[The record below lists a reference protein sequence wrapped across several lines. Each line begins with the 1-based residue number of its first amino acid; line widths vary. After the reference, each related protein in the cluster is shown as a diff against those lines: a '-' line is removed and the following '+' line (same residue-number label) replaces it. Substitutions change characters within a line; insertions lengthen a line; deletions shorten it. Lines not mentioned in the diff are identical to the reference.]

1 MPQRWINFTAQSL
14 RLFTRDQPVAQADEK
29 EWNFV
34 IHLILS
40 AIEFNH
46 AVERSSEESKEIL
59 LPLDGQFVIST

>member
-14 RLFTRDQPVAQADEK
+14 RLYTRDQPVAQADEK

-34 IHLILS
+34 IRLLIS
-40 AIEFNH
+40 AIEFDH
-46 AVERSSEESKEIL
+46 AVERSGEESK